1 MFQIVLLI
9 FPLYRNGFELKT
21 CLIEGVE
28 ILIFHWIFLASWE
41 KQLQGIK
48 DKGKKEFFDFGMF
61 QTHHKFVEG
70 WRGPLYRSKKSFSV
84 YRVHGIQNNRLE
96 LTVSTQQSV
105 LKNMH
110 QVLSYWS
117 KCPKFSRFGLASP
130 IWTRFDQYLG
140 IRCIFFKTDCCVETV
155 SSSQLF

>member
-1 MFQIVLLI
+1 MHFTQFYILPSSSTTSTLTGVKLNVFFNPLLPSI
-9 FPLYRNGFELKT
+9 LTKLEFSNVFVSTLQVNFKDHLGQLSMPSQTSG
-21 CLIEGVE
+21 GVE

-41 KQLQGIK
+41 KQLQGIV

-110 QVLSYWS
+110 RIPRY
-117 KCPKFSRFGLASP
+117 
-130 IWTRFDQYLG
+130 
-140 IRCIFFKTDCCVETV
+140 
-155 SSSQLF
+155 